1 MILWQALLAAS
12 RSDALRRIVE
22 GWGPARRVAERF
34 VAGDTL
40 EDALTVVREL
50 EVRGA
55 FATLDE
61 LGEAVTDEA
70 TARRHAG
77 AAVDA
82 LEHVGREGLDA
93 SVSVK
98 PTALGLDVDTGL
110 CHELTARVCRRAAAA
125 GTHVTL
131 DMEGSAYT
139 QRTVDLVVSLRAD
152 GHDNVGCALQVA
164 LHRTLDDVR
173 RLTGL
178 GASVRLCKGAYAEPP
193 DIALQDPVD
202 IARAFVRAAEVVLDG
217 DTRGRFATHDH
228 RVIARIAAAARERG
242 VDQDDYELQLLLGV
256 REPLQQ
262 RLLTHGHDVRVYV
275 PFGSEWYPYLTR
287 RLAERPAN
295 LALLL
300 RALLGPRE
308 HAHAAG
314 ATRVGEAPAVGGAR
328 ARCHD
333 ERRRPGLPAREVS

>member
-1 MILWQALLAAS
+1 MILRQALLAAS
-12 RSDALRRIVE
+12 RSDALRRVVE
-22 GWGPARRVAERF
+22 GWGPARRVADRF
-34 VAGDTL
+34 VAGDIL
-40 EDALTVVREL
+40 EEALTVVRAL
-50 EVRGA
+50 EARGA
-55 FATLDE
+55 SATLDE
-61 LGEAVTDEA
+61 LGEAVGDES
-70 TARRHAG
+70 TARRHA
-77 AAVDA
+77 AAALDT
-82 LEHVGREGLDA
+82 LEHIGREGLDA

-98 PTALGLDVDTGL
+98 PTALGLDVSAEL
-110 CHELTARVCRRAAAA
+110 CHELTARVCRRAGAA

-139 QRTVDLVVSLRAD
+139 QRTVDLVVSLRGE
-152 GHDNVGCALQVA
+152 GHDNIGCALQVA

-178 GASVRLCKGAYAEPP
+178 GASVRLCKGAYAEPS
-193 DIALQDPVD
+193 DIALQDPVA

-228 RVIARIAAAARERG
+228 RVIARIRAAARERG
-242 VDQDDYELQLLLGV
+242 VDRGGYELQLLLGV
-256 REPLQQ
+256 REPLRE
-262 RLLTHGHDVRVYV
+262 RLLADGHDVRVYV

-300 RALLGPRE
+300 RALLGPRG

-314 ATRVGEAPAVGGAR
+314 AIHPHARGVGAGRSEGRHGG
-328 ARCHD
+328 
-333 ERRRPGLPAREVS
+333 RRRDLPVREVG